1 LSRKTETLHDQP
13 HSTVLFLSPMLPNHF
28 HSQHH
33 AIADATDT
41 LPITVT
47 EQQLQHGVDGV
58 LQTLREAERLVKRDV
73 SDKLIQRIV
82 RTLRGDDEYDTMRNI
97 YRFVVDNFDYITD
110 DNIRRLLMRLNR
122 DNGEKQFEVLT
133 APRHLIRHCNYQ
145 GCPTNDCDEF
155 SLLLNNMALVS
166 NLVNDT
172 NFKPAFKVIG
182 WRLDAFIPG
191 TSTIAYTHVYST
203 IYVPDKKRWV
213 PMDAVMGR
221 TGFDYEKDPAIVQRH
236 LIYHLEPEAGRKK
249 IETYVNKAFKGKP
262 QKAKPKGSDSLMDH
276 SSSHAPH
283 TPRPTTSHSPTLFS
297 SPMSTQYF
305 GLSENDKPT
314 LGTIVDQAHD
324 KMKQAGQEAAQK
336 ASTAL
341 STVAKPKTTATSG
354 TTTSKATGSQQ
365 SSGSGMTKTG
375 EKSEGTPSTGFDIS
389 KPENMAIVGG
399 GVAVAIVAGI
409 LIARSG
415 KGKKSGSSKSGKAGS
430 KKSGKKGRT
439 LSDPASPAPSAPVA
453 KPTPAPA
460 ASAPAGMS
468 DGKRR
473 SKKRKPKSAAPKKA
487 SAKKAA
493 PKKASATKRKKST
506 AKR

>member
-1 LSRKTETLHDQP
+1 
-13 HSTVLFLSPMLPNHF
+13 MLPNHF
-28 HSQHH
+28 HLQHH

-47 EQQLQHGVDGV
+47 EQQLQNGVDGV

-82 RTLRGDDEYDTMRNI
+82 RTLRGDDEYDTLRNI
-97 YRFVVDNFDYITD
+97 YRYVVDNFDYITD
-110 DNIRRLLMRLNR
+110 DNIRRLLMRLKR

-172 NFKPAFKVIG
+172 HFKPSFKVIA

-191 TSTIAYTHVYST
+191 TRTIAYTHVYST
-203 IYVPDKKRWV
+203 VYVPSKQRRV
-213 PMDAVMGR
+213 PMDATYGR
-221 TGFDYEKDPAIVQRH
+221 VGFDFEKDPAIVQRH
-236 LIYHLEPEAGRKK
+236 LIYNLEPDQGQKK

-262 QKAKPKGSDSLMDH
+262 QKAKPTGVDSLMDH
-276 SSSHAPH
+276 ATRPHSH
-283 TPRPTTSHSPTLFS
+283 RPTTSHSPTFFS

-341 STVAKPKTTATSG
+341 STVAKPTSG
-354 TTTSKATGSQQ
+354 TTAGKPSGT
-365 SSGSGMTKTG
+365 GSGMTKV
-375 EKSEGTPSTGFDIS
+375 SETKTDTKPSTGFDIS
-389 KPENMAIVGG
+389 KPENMALVGG
-399 GVAVAIVAGI
+399 GVAVAIIAGV
-409 LIARSG
+409 LIARGG
-415 KGKKSGSSKSGKAGS
+415 KGKKSGKASSGKAKATG

-439 LSDPASPAPSAPVA
+439 LSDPASTPASAPVA
-453 KPTPAPA
+453 RPAAPA
-460 ASAPAGMS
+460 SSSTGMS

-473 SKKRKPKSAAPKKA
+473 SKKRKPKSAAPQKK
-487 SAKKAA
+487 KRVLR
-493 PKKASATKRKKST
+493 RKK
-506 AKR
+506 